1 MNIHNIIAHRGYW
14 KKAEEKN
21 TFAALKKAI
30 ENGYGF
36 ETDFR
41 DCKGEVLISHNPPVG
56 NEVTAEKVF
65 EMYHQSGSQAT
76 LALNIK
82 ADGLQDMMQRL
93 LQKYDIKN
101 YFFFDMSVC
110 DTILY
115 AEKNMTIATRI
126 SEYEQEMPFWDDSE
140 FVWLDYFRKDPSKD
154 EIRNCLRKGKKVCIV
169 SPDLHARDY
178 NDCWSVLKTIED
190 ANLYLCTD
198 FPDEAKAYFDNE

>member
-1 MNIHNIIAHRGYW
+1 MNINNIIAHRGYW

-41 DCKGEVLISHNPPVG
+41 DCKREILISHNPPVG
-56 NEVTAEKVF
+56 NEVTADKVL
-65 EMYHQSGSQAT
+65 EMYHQFGSHAT

-82 ADGLQDMMQRL
+82 ADGLQDMMQQL
-93 LQKYDIKN
+93 LQKYEIKN

-110 DTILY
+110 DTVLY

-126 SEYEQEMPFWDDSE
+126 SEYEQETPFWHDSE
-140 FVWLDYFRKDPSKD
+140 FVWLDYFRKDPTEE
-154 EIRNCLRKGKKVCIV
+154 EILKYLNAGKKVCIV
-169 SPDLHARDY
+169 SPDLHNRDY
-178 NDCWSVLKTIED
+178 NDCWYQLKKIKCD
-190 ANLYLCTD
+190 NLYLCTD
-198 FPDEAKAYFDNE
+198 YPDEAKEYFTK